1 MINYLQVENLTKT
14 FGDLILF
21 QNISFTIN
29 KDNKTA
35 LIAKNGVGKTSL
47 LNIIADLDSA
57 DSGAVT
63 FKNDIRI
70 GYLSQEP
77 KLSEENSVIE
87 QVLSSSNE
95 ATIAI
100 KKYELAIASN
110 DKDKIAEA
118 TVLIDNLNAWDYE
131 VRIKQIL
138 TILNITDF
146 EAKIKHLSGGQRKR
160 VALAEVIIQE
170 PDLIILDEPT
180 NHLDTQM
187 IEWLEEYLKKT
198 NSTLLMVTHD
208 RYFLD
213 RVCNEII
220 ELEDNQIYRYEGN
233 YNYYLEKRD
242 ERISQLISSIEKAS
256 NILRTEQ
263 EWMRRMPKARGT
275 KAKYRIENF
284 YKTKEIASQ
293 RIDNSKLEIGLS
305 GRRLGKKI
313 IEIYDISKSL
323 SNKKL
328 FENFSYLF
336 SQSEK
341 IGIVGPNGSGKS
353 TFLNVITQL
362 IPPDKGTIEIGET
375 LVIGYYHQ
383 QGIKFEQDKRVVDVI
398 REIAE
403 IITLGDGRQISA
415 LQFLEHF
422 MFPKEKHY
430 TPIEKLSG
438 GEKRRLYLMTI
449 LMKNPNFLIL
459 DEPTNDLDIMT
470 LNVLEDY
477 LATFNGC
484 VLAVSH
490 DRFFLDKFSQFTFA
504 FDGKGNIENFPGTYS
519 DFYEYKKQLEAEEK
533 KSEKKEVERKEKP
546 KQEKKKLTFKEK
558 QEFEQLEKDLE
569 KLNNEKTELEN
580 IVNSGNVHFSEVLI
594 KTNRIKEIINLIDEK
609 EFRWL
614 ELSEI

>member
-1 MINYLQVENLTKT
+1 MINYLQVENLTKS

-29 KDNKTA
+29 KDDKTA

-47 LNIIADLDSA
+47 LNIIASLDTS
-57 DSGAVT
+57 DSGIVT
-63 FKNDIRI
+63 FKNDIKI

-77 KLSEENSVIE
+77 KLAEEKTVLE
-87 QVLSSSNE
+87 QVLSASNE
-95 ATIAI
+95 ATKAI

-110 DKDKIAEA
+110 NKDEISEA
-118 TVLIDNLNAWDYE
+118 TILIDNLNAWDYE

-180 NHLDTQM
+180 NHLDTSM
-187 IEWLEEYLKKT
+187 IEWLEEYLRKT

-213 RVCNEII
+213 RVCTEII
-220 ELEDNQIYRYEGN
+220 ELEDNQIYKYQGN
-233 YNYYLEKRD
+233 YNYYIEKRE
-242 ERISQLISSIEKAS
+242 ERIALLNLSIEKAT
-256 NILRTEQ
+256 NTLRTEQ

-275 KAKYRIENF
+275 KAKYRIDNF
-284 YKTKEIASQ
+284 YKIKEVASQ
-293 RIDNSKLEIGLS
+293 RIDDSKLEIGIS
-305 GRRLGKKI
+305 NRRLGKKI
-313 IEIYDISKSL
+313 IEINNVSKSL
-323 SNKKL
+323 SNKIL
-328 FENFSYLF
+328 FQNFSYLF

-362 IPPDKGTIEIGET
+362 LQPDCGTIEIGET

-383 QGIKFEQDKRVVDVI
+383 QGIKFEQDMRVVDVI
-398 REIAE
+398 KEIAE
-403 IITLGDGRQISA
+403 VVTLGNGKQISA

-422 MFPKEKHY
+422 MFSKEKHY

-438 GEKRRLYLMTI
+438 GEKRRLYLMTV
-449 LMKNPNFLIL
+449 LMRNPNFLIL

-477 LATFNGC
+477 LANFNGC

-519 DFYEYKKQLEAEEK
+519 DFYEYKKQLETEEK
-533 KSEKKEVERKEKP
+533 KLEKKEPEKKEKI

-558 QEFEQLEKDLE
+558 QEFEQLEKDIE
-569 KLNNEKTELEN
+569 KLNKEKLDLEN
-580 IVNSGNVHFSEVLI
+580 LVNSGSIHFSEVLK
-594 KTNRIKEIINLIDEK
+594 KTNRIKELTQIIDEK
-609 EFRWL
+609 EMRWL